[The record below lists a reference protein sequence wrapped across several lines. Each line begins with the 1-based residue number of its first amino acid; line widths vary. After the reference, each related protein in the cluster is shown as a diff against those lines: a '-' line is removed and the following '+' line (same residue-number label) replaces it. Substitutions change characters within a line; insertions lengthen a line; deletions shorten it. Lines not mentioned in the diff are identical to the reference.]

1 MLVCLV
7 CVLVAECSKQSS
19 YVGLLLVC
27 WCAVVGGG
35 CHKWVNCLLGVHHS
49 MSSVAPPNPLNR
61 ALKLCF
67 FHSSASFIRV
77 FQTCLPANE
86 NWDDAWQGEAK
97 YLVTEEVVADKMSF
111 TVSSQVLKPAVLTGK
126 C

>member
-1 MLVCLV
+1 MSQVGELFVGRPPLHV
-7 CVLVAECSKQSS
+7 IGRATQPLEQSIET
-19 YVGLLLVC
+19 V
-27 WCAVVGGG
+27 
-35 CHKWVNCLLGVHHS
+35 
-49 MSSVAPPNPLNR
+49 
-61 ALKLCF
+61 F

-97 YLVTEEVVADKMSF
+97 YLVTEEVVADKCHSL
-111 TVSSQVLKPAVLTGK
+111 SLLKCSLPAVLTGK

>member
-1 MLVCLV
+1 M
-7 CVLVAECSKQSS
+7 SQ
-19 YVGLLLVC
+19 VGELF
-27 WCAVVGGG
+27 VGR
-35 CHKWVNCLLGVHHS
+35 
-49 MSSVAPPNPLNR
+49 PPLHVIGRATNPLNR

-97 YLVTEEVVADKMSF
+97 YLVTQEVVTDKMSF
-111 TVSSQVLKPAVLTGK
+111 TVSSQVFTGSSVDWQVLTPYGSGVDQ
-126 C
+126 

>member
-1 MLVCLV
+1 MFQAIIICWSVV
-7 CVLVAECSKQSS
+7 S
-19 YVGLLLVC
+19 LL
-27 WCAVVGGG
+27 VGGG
-35 CHKWVNCLLGVHHS
+35 GWWVSQVGELFVGR
-49 MSSVAPPNPLNR
+49 PPLHVIGRATQPLEQSIETV
-61 ALKLCF
+61 F

-86 NWDDAWQGEAK
+86 NWDDAWQGEPK